1 MSFELNNLKKHLIK
15 DTSECDA
22 QEKELDHLFDKFID
36 LTNNC
41 TSRKLNEAIQLT
53 AEINIKSENLL
64 NDLNNISKNA
74 AKCTT
79 INENPLE
86 IMNCL
91 NDVSTSNHIIIF
103 IKYIIKNSLR
113 KILHK

>member
-1 MSFELNNLKKHLIK
+1 MGFELKNLKKYLK
-15 DTSECDA
+15 GMSDCNA
-22 QEKELDHLFDKFID
+22 KEKELDHLFDQFID
-36 LTNNC
+36 STNNC

-53 AEINIKSENLL
+53 VEINTKSENLL
-64 NDLNNISKNA
+64 NDLNNISTNA

-79 INENPLE
+79 INKFPFE

-91 NDVSTSNHIIIF
+91 NDVSTTNHTIIF

-113 KILHK
+113 KILHI